1 MLSPMS
7 DSTNVSSAAVGT
19 DLITHCKELGIIAIP
34 VMALTAVIY
43 GVMGLRFGGDAF
55 DGSVVDEVVSAIS
68 SEFHVGVIAFI
79 PVVLLLTLIFLK
91 KPAMLSMM
99 VSALVGGMVAVLYQG
114 MDANN
119 IMNVFW
125 TGYKA
130 STGNTFLDTLLNRGG
145 VTNMSATAF
154 MMIFAFGMIGAFN
167 TVGIMEAIIHPI
179 AKKTKSLV
187 QLTLVSEVIVLEVLL
202 P

>member
-1 MLSPMS
+1 
-7 DSTNVSSAAVGT
+7 
-19 DLITHCKELGIIAIP
+19 
-34 VMALTAVIY
+34 MALTAVIY

-99 VSALVGGMVAVLYQG
+99 VSALVGGVVAVLYQG

-187 QLTLVSEVIVLEVLL
+187 
-202 P
+202 

>member
-1 MLSPMS
+1 MS
-7 DSTNVSSAAVGT
+7 
-19 DLITHCKELGIIAIP
+19 KELGIIAIP

-99 VSALVGGMVAVLYQG
+99 VSALVGGVVAVLYQG

-154 MMIFAFGMIGAFN
+154 MMIFAFGMIGPS
-167 TVGIMEAIIHPI
+167 TR
-179 AKKTKSLV
+179 
-187 QLTLVSEVIVLEVLL
+187 
-202 P
+202 